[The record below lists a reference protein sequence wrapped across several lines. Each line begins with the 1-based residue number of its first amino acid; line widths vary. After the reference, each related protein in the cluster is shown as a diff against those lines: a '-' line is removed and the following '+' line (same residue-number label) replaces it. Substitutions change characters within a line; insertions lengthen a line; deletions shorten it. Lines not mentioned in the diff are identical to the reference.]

1 MHRQPEAGMTADNDW
16 NPQGEIKIVFA
27 GPMGAGKTTAI
38 RAISSIEPV
47 QTEVDNNDRAAFDKD
62 STTVALD
69 FGQLELDD
77 GTVVRL
83 YGTPGQSRFDFMW
96 TIIGRGALGVVL
108 LLDAT
113 QADALNQMDA
123 YLGAFDSALRSGAM
137 VIGLGRSEQ
146 AGALSIEPFQQRLG
160 TDGPPIPLFCVDV
173 RRRADVLMLIS
184 ALMCQLEI
192 HHPGA
197 TQA

>member
-1 MHRQPEAGMTADNDW
+1 MNASIAS
-16 NPQGEIKIVFA
+16 NPQAEIKFVFS
-27 GPMGAGKTTAI
+27 GPMGSGKTTAI
-38 RAISSIEPV
+38 RAISQIDPV
-47 QTEVDNNDRAAFDKD
+47 QTEVDNNDRTAFDKA

-96 TIIGRGALGVVL
+96 SIIGQGALGVVL

-113 QADALNQMDA
+113 QPDAVRQMEG
-123 YLGAFDSALRSGAM
+123 YLTAFDIAFKSGAM

-146 AGALSIEPFQQRLG
+146 QDALSIEHFQRRLG
-160 TDGPPIPLFCVDV
+160 ELGPPTPLFCVDV
-173 RRRADVLMLIS
+173 RRRDDVLILIS
-184 ALMCQLEI
+184 ALMCQLEV
-192 HHPGA
+192 HHLG
-197 TQA
+197 TVHE